1 MAHEELSPLNITP
14 GAIRFNTDSMKL
26 EYFRIGM
33 EGGSTSS
40 YAGIGTMAAGEWV
53 QITTDTPDV
62 QTGGTRG
69 VIGGGNNPSYLS
81 DIEFVTISST
91 GNATD
96 YGDLTDSRGA
106 VTALASRTRAVFACG
121 YSPGDVNTI
130 DFITIASGG
139 TAEDFGDNTAS
150 GNNGARYAP
159 AGVSNSTRGLIGGGQ
174 SVPGA
179 TMYTDITYI
188 TIAQT
193 GNSVDFGDLN
203 TGGSDGGGLSNS
215 TRGIFAG
222 GSPSPGHNVIDF
234 VTINTLGNATD
245 FGDLNASSNRKC
257 HGGGASA
264 TRGIFGGFG
273 PSAVNNIE
281 YITIPTLGNAQDFGD
296 LTTTLK
302 HGASCSSVTRCIWS
316 GGYRGGSKS
325 VTIDYVQIASTGDAI
340 DFGDLTDD
348 PHYHAACSNGHGGL
362 G

>member
-1 MAHEELSPLNITP
+1 MSTKITP

-26 EYFRIGM
+26 EYYHL
-33 EGGSTSS
+33 GSV
-40 YAGIGTMAAGEWV
+40 GVGTTATGEWV
-53 QITTDTPDV
+53 QITTDTPDI

-69 VIGGGNNPSYLS
+69 VIGGGNNPSYLT

-106 VTALASRTRAVFACG
+106 LTALASRTRAVFACG

-203 TGGSDGGGLSNS
+203 TGGSDIGGLSNS

-234 VTINTLGNATD
+234 VTINTLGNAAD
-245 FGDLNASSNRKC
+245 FGDLNGSNNRKC

-273 PSAVNNIE
+273 PTAVNEID
-281 YITIPTLGNAQDFGD
+281 YITIPTLGNALDFGN

-325 VTIDYVQIASTGDAI
+325 VTIDYVQIATTGDAI

>member
-1 MAHEELSPLNITP
+1 MTIKP

-26 EYFRIGM
+26 EIFRGSANY
-33 EGGSTSS
+33 EGTASM
-40 YAGIGTMAAGEWV
+40 AGIGTLAAGQWEEI
-53 QITTDTPDV
+53 QATSPEV

-69 VIGGGNNPSYLS
+69 VIGGGNNPGYLT

-96 YGDLTDSRGA
+96 YADLTDSRGA
-106 VTALASRTRAVFACG
+106 LTALASRTRAVFACG

-139 TAEDFGDNTAS
+139 TAQNFGDNTAS

-159 AGVSNSTRGLIGGGQ
+159 SGVSNSTRGLIGGGQ

-179 TMYTDITYI
+179 TNYTDITYI

-203 TGGSDGGGLSNS
+203 TGGSDIGGLSNS

-222 GSPSPGHNVIDF
+222 GSPSPGHNVMDF
-234 VTINTLGNATD
+234 VTINTLGNAAD

-273 PSAVNNIE
+273 PTAVNTIE
-281 YITIPTLGNAQDFGD
+281 YITISTLGNAKDFGD

-325 VTIDYVQIASTGDAI
+325 TVIDYIQIASTGDAI

-348 PHYHAACSNGHGGL
+348 PHYHASCSNGHGGL
-362 G
+362 

>member
-1 MAHEELSPLNITP
+1 
-14 GAIRFNTDSMKL
+14 MKL

-33 EGGSTSS
+33 EGGDTSS
-40 YAGIGTMAAGEWV
+40 YAGIGTVAAGEWV
-53 QITTDTPDV
+53 QITTDSPDV

-69 VIGGGNNPSYLS
+69 VIGGGNNPGYLA
-81 DIEFVTISST
+81 DIEFVTLSTT

-96 YGDLTDSRGA
+96 YADLTDSRGA

-121 YSPGDVNTI
+121 YAPGDSNVI

-139 TAEDFGDNTAS
+139 TGQNFGDNTAS
-150 GNNGARYAP
+150 GNNGKRYSP
-159 AGVSNSTRGLIGGGQ
+159 RGLSNSTRGLIGGGQ

-179 TMYTDITYI
+179 TQYTEITYI

-193 GNSVDFGDLN
+193 GNSVDFGDMIA
-203 TGGSDGGGLSNS
+203 GGSDGGACANS

-222 GSPSPGHNVIDF
+222 GSPGHNIIDF
-234 VTINTLGNATD
+234 VTINTLGNASD
-245 FGDLNASSNRKC
+245 FGDLNGSDKRT

-273 PSAVNNIE
+273 PTPTNTDID
-281 YITIPTLGNAQDFGD
+281 YITIPTLGNAVDFGN
-296 LTTTLK
+296 LTTALK
-302 HGASCSSVTRCIWS
+302 HGAACSSVTRCIWS

-325 VTIDYVQIASTGDAI
+325 NTIDYIQISTTGDAV

>member
-1 MAHEELSPLNITP
+1 MAHGELSPLNITP

-33 EGGSTSS
+33 EGGDGS

-53 QITTDTPDV
+53 QLTTDSPDI

-69 VIGGGNNPSYLS
+69 VIGGGNNPGYLA
-81 DIEFVTISST
+81 DIEFVTLSTT

-96 YGDLTDSRGA
+96 YADLTDSRGA
-106 VTALASRTRAVFACG
+106 LTALASRTRAVFACG
-121 YSPGDVNTI
+121 YAPGDSNVL

-139 TAEDFGDNTAS
+139 TAQNFGDNTAS
-150 GNNGARYAP
+150 GNNGKRYSP
-159 AGVSNSTRGLIGGGQ
+159 TGISNSIRGLIGGGQ
-174 SVPGA
+174 GVPSA
-179 TMYTDITYI
+179 TQYTEITYV

-193 GNSVDFGDLN
+193 GNSVAFGDLN
-203 TGGSDGGGLSNS
+203 TGGSDGAGCANS

-222 GSPSPGHNVIDF
+222 GSPGHNVIDF
-234 VTINTLGNATD
+234 VAISTLGNASD
-245 FGDLNASSNRKC
+245 FGDLNGSTKRGC

-264 TRGIFGGFG
+264 TRGIFGGFKT
-273 PSAVNNIE
+273 PTHLNDID
-281 YITIPTLGNAQDFGD
+281 YITIPTLGNALDFGN
-296 LTTTLK
+296 LTTTLT
-302 HGASCSSVTRCIWS
+302 HGAACSSVTRCIWS

-325 VTIDYVQIASTGDAI
+325 NTIDYIQISTTGDAV

>member
-1 MAHEELSPLNITP
+1 MTIKP

-26 EYFRIGM
+26 EIFRGSANY
-33 EGGSTSS
+33 EGSASM
-40 YAGIGTMAAGEWV
+40 AGIGTLAAGQWEEI
-53 QITTDTPDV
+53 QATSPEV

-69 VIGGGNNPSYLS
+69 VIGGGNNPGYLT

-96 YGDLTDSRGA
+96 YADLTDSRGA
-106 VTALASRTRAVFACG
+106 LTALASRTRAVFACG

-139 TAEDFGDNTAS
+139 TAQNFGDNTAS

-179 TMYTDITYI
+179 TNYTDITYI

-222 GSPSPGHNVIDF
+222 GSPSPGHNVMDF
-234 VTINTLGNATD
+234 VTINTLGNAAD

-273 PSAVNNIE
+273 PTAVNTIE
-281 YITIPTLGNAQDFGD
+281 YITISTLGNAKDFGD

-325 VTIDYVQIASTGDAI
+325 TVIDYIQIASTGDAI

-348 PHYHAACSNGHGGL
+348 PHYHASCSNGHGGL
-362 G
+362 

>member
-1 MAHEELSPLNITP
+1 MTIKP

-26 EYFRIGM
+26 EIFRGSANY
-33 EGGSTSS
+33 EGTASM
-40 YAGIGTMAAGEWV
+40 AGIGTLAAGQWEEI
-53 QITTDTPDV
+53 QATSPEV

-69 VIGGGNNPSYLS
+69 VIGGGNNPGYLT

-96 YGDLTDSRGA
+96 YADLTDSRGA
-106 VTALASRTRAVFACG
+106 LTALASRTRAVFACG

-139 TAEDFGDNTAS
+139 TAQNFGDNTAS

-179 TMYTDITYI
+179 TNYTDITYI

-203 TGGSDGGGLSNS
+203 TGGSDIGGLSNS

-222 GSPSPGHNVIDF
+222 GSPSPGHNVMDF
-234 VTINTLGNATD
+234 VTINTLGNAAD

-273 PSAVNNIE
+273 PTAVNTIE
-281 YITIPTLGNAQDFGD
+281 YITISTLGNAKDFGD

-325 VTIDYVQIASTGDAI
+325 TVIDYIQIASTGDAI

-348 PHYHAACSNGHGGL
+348 PHYHASCSNGHGGL
-362 G
+362 

>member
-1 MAHEELSPLNITP
+1 MSTKITP

-26 EYFRIGM
+26 EYYHL
-33 EGGSTSS
+33 GS
-40 YAGIGTMAAGEWV
+40 AGIGTLATGEWV
-53 QITTDTPDV
+53 QLTTDTPDI

-69 VIGGGNNPSYLS
+69 VIGGGNNPSYLT
-81 DIEFVTISST
+81 DIEFVTISTT

-106 VTALASRTRAVFACG
+106 LTALASRTRAVFACG

-139 TAEDFGDNTAS
+139 TAQDFGDNTAS

-159 AGVSNSTRGLIGGGQ
+159 SGVSNSTRGLIGGGQ

-179 TMYTDITYI
+179 TQYTDITYI

-193 GNSVDFGDLN
+193 GNPVDFGDLN
-203 TGGSDGGGLSNS
+203 TGGSDGGACANS

-222 GSPSPGHNVIDF
+222 GSPGHNVIDF
-234 VTINTLGNATD
+234 VTINTLGNASD
-245 FGDLNASSNRKC
+245 FGDLNGSSKRGC

-264 TRGIFGGFG
+264 TRGIFGGFKI
-273 PSAVNNIE
+273 PSAVDDID
-281 YITIPTLGNAQDFGD
+281 YITIPTLGNAIDFGN
-296 LTTTLK
+296 LTTTLI
-302 HGASCSSVTRCIWS
+302 HGAACSSVTRCIWS

-325 VTIDYVQIASTGDAI
+325 NTIDYIQIQTLGDAV

-348 PHYHAACSNGHGGL
+348 PHCHAACSNGHGGL
-362 G
+362 

>member
-1 MAHEELSPLNITP
+1 MAHEEFPPLNITP

-26 EYFRIGM
+26 EYFRIGS

-40 YAGIGTMAAGEWV
+40 YAGIGTLAAGEWV
-53 QITTDTPDV
+53 QITTDTPDI

-69 VIGGGNNPSYLS
+69 VIGGGNNPGYLT
-81 DIEFVTISST
+81 DIEFVTLSTT

-96 YGDLTDSRGA
+96 YADLTDSRGA

-121 YSPGDVNTI
+121 YAPGDSNVL

-150 GNNGARYAP
+150 GNNGARYSP
-159 AGVSNSTRGLIGGGQ
+159 AGISNSTRGLIGGGQ
-174 SVPGA
+174 SVPGG
-179 TMYTDITYI
+179 TKYTEITYI

-193 GNSVDFGDLN
+193 GNSVDFGDL
-203 TGGSDGGGLSNS
+203 TLGRSDLGGCANS
-215 TRGIFAG
+215 TRGIFVG
-222 GSPSPGHNVIDF
+222 GSPGTNVMDF
-234 VTINTLGNATD
+234 VTINTLGNAAD
-245 FGDLNASSNRKC
+245 FGDLNGSDKRT

-273 PSAVNNIE
+273 PTPSNNEID
-281 YITIPTLGNAQDFGD
+281 YITIPTLGNAVDFGN

-302 HGASCSSVTRCIWS
+302 HGAACSSVTRCIWS

-325 VTIDYVQIASTGDAI
+325 VTIDYVQIQTLGDAI